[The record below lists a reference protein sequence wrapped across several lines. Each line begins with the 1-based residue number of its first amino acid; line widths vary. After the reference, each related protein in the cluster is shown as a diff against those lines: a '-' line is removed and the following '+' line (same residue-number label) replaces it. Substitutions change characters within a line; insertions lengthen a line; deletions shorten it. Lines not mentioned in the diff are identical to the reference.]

1 MVDNN
6 IIKNME
12 CSQRGRLNTTEADI
26 GNAKP
31 VNPSKQ
37 TIVAVSAD
45 VRRTHELAK
54 LRLSISR
61 LARKLRWLKSGLHI
75 TDDTSTSSDE
85 HIYISNE
92 HQSLNNRWKHARQS
106 RASANDIR
114 KKSSDLKQHLE
125 NLVSGLD
132 GVECT
137 GEDHSL
143 LKRAQQLKTMAQD
156 HHCQKIRE
164 EQTLQKELIHH
175 QYKRAEADVFD
186 WLQKM
191 SKRPVRSLDH
201 IVLAAKYV
209 YTMWKKSPLVCDA
222 NNLQVHQKD
231 SMHKLDIA
239 IHLRE
244 KILGKTGSRS
254 DKGHKH
260 MIYILKKCRAYLR
273 LCNKPGRP
281 KK

>member
-1 MVDNN
+1 
-6 IIKNME
+6 
-12 CSQRGRLNTTEADI
+12 
-26 GNAKP
+26 
-31 VNPSKQ
+31 
-37 TIVAVSAD
+37 
-45 VRRTHELAK
+45 
-54 LRLSISR
+54 
-61 LARKLRWLKSGLHI
+61 
-75 TDDTSTSSDE
+75 
-85 HIYISNE
+85 
-92 HQSLNNRWKHARQS
+92 
-106 RASANDIR
+106 
-114 KKSSDLKQHLE
+114 
-125 NLVSGLD
+125 
-132 GVECT
+132 
-137 GEDHSL
+137 
-143 LKRAQQLKTMAQD
+143 MAQD

-209 YTMWKKSPLVCDA
+209 YTMWKKSPSVCDA
-222 NNLQVHQKD
+222 NLKVHQKY

-273 LCNKPGRP
+273 LCNNMNQADRKNNYLR
-281 KK
+281 